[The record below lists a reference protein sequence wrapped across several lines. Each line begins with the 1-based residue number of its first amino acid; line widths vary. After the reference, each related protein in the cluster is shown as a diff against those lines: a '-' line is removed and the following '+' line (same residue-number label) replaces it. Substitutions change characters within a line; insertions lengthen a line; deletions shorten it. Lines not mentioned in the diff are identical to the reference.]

1 MLIQRKLLIIILSKL
16 CFIIICEERKQ
27 KVLIL
32 NSSAKFITVLANI
45 GHVSFN
51 KVNLWTT
58 YIVFTFH
65 ENLSDEKLPEIV
77 ILKPKT
83 FGYMHNR
90 RFMSQASRTWHFAR
104 SAKRETRGEEKN
116 KAPVA
121 SPLFRLFRPRLRPQ
135 ILTDGG
141 HVKRTNEKLK
151 TRSIN
156 RQQHKPQEITTT
168 RT

>member
-45 GHVSFN
+45 GHVRFN

-90 RFMSQASRTWHFAR
+90 LYEPSEANVAFCT
-104 SAKRETRGEEKN
+104 KR
-116 KAPVA
+116 
-121 SPLFRLFRPRLRPQ
+121 
-135 ILTDGG
+135 
-141 HVKRTNEKLK
+141 K
-151 TRSIN
+151 TRDEG
-156 RQQHKPQEITTT
+156 RRKK
-168 RT
+168 